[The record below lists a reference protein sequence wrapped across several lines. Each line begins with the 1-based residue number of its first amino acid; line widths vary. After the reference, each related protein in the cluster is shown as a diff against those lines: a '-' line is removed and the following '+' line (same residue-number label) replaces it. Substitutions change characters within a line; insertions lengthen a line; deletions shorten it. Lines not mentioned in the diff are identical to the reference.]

1 MPNIKAYFEN
11 EQNSSYDIDNTIRN
25 LSLQISYQKDLISNL
40 ENYTNY
46 LTSLIKLSK
55 EYNIEVIKLA
65 KLIKYEKV
73 RNVNCAFADDYLN
86 IFLDSIE
93 NDEKRYSSF
102 FNEND

>member
-1 MPNIKAYFEN
+1 MPNIKVYFEN
-11 EQNSSYDIDNTIRN
+11 EKNSSYDIDNTFRN
-25 LSLQISYQKDLISNL
+25 LSLQISYQKDFISNL

-65 KLIKYEKV
+65 KLIKDDKV
-73 RNVNCAFADDYLN
+73 RNVNCAFANEYLN

-102 FNEND
+102 FNGND